1 MNELKLDRR
10 TCCLSPNGL
19 EDVCGRRNCTLP
31 CKDPIP
37 SIPELE
43 NDPAKSHFSRD
54 KAFFIE
60 TSGSGDLSFRQAC
73 AVESLALHNPNL
85 TVYVLFVNV
94 KINNS
99 VNTLN
104 ILKEEYENI
113 RLISINLDDY
123 MAGTP
128 LEHWYHCINWKK
140 GPYHVNNLSNG
151 LRLLTLTKYGGYYFD
166 LDFVFVRPVT
176 GYRNFVAAQ
185 DNYDVNNGAIHSELR
200 NPLMELAIKDFV
212 NNFRLN
218 KIDFLYDRD
227 MNYFCFNSIQPMGM
241 GTQRTFFDFTRIEE
255 LVQR

>member
-31 CKDPIP
+31 CTHPNP

-43 NDPAKSHFSRD
+43 NDPAESHFSRD

-128 LEHWYHCINWKK
+128 LEHWYHCTDWKK
-140 GPYHVNNLSNG
+140 GSFHVNNLSNG
-151 LRLLTLTKYGGYYFD
+151 LRLLTLIKYGGYYFD
-166 LDFVFVRPVT
+166 LDIIFVRPVT
-176 GYRNFVAAQ
+176 YYRNFVAAQ
-185 DNYDVNNGAIHSELR
+185 DVNDVNNDAIHADLD
-200 NPLMELAIKDFV
+200 NPVMDLAIKDFV
-212 NNFRLN
+212 VNFRQDTLL
-218 KIDFLYDRD
+218 IILFLLA
-227 MNYFCFNSIQPMGM
+227 N
-241 GTQRTFFDFTRIEE
+241 
-255 LVQR
+255 